1 MNKFQLN
8 IFSKASYEIMLVFLQ
23 FFIISLHFFQ
33 WGFIPQKQIIQVSS
47 LSYLVEFLII
57 IVSFIIML
65 VGIKD
70 LGRNLSPF
78 PRPINN
84 SNLVTTGIYRFTRH
98 PMYYSLIFIS
108 FGFFII
114 ILVAIKDLGRNL
126 SPFPRPINNSKLVT
140 TGIYRFTR
148 HPMYY
153 SLIFISIGVFII
165 KLSIYYLFLTIILAL
180 IIKFK
185 IALEEKYLIN
195 KFKNYLLYKNE
206 VKV

>member
-1 MNKFQLN
+1 MSKFHLKN
-8 IFSKASYEIMLVFLQ
+8 FFKSAYDVMLVFLQ

-33 WGFIPQKQIIQVSS
+33 WQFLPQKQLIQASPF
-47 LSYLVEFLII
+47 SYLLGILII
-57 IVSFIIML
+57 IIALIIMF
-65 VGIKD
+65 VSIKD

-78 PRPINN
+78 PRPIKN

-98 PMYYSLIFIS
+98 PMYYSLIF
-108 FGFFII
+108 
-114 ILVAIKDLGRNL
+114 
-126 SPFPRPINNSKLVT
+126 T
-140 TGIYRFTR
+140 
-148 HPMYY
+148 
-153 SLIFISIGVFII
+153 SLGVFII
-165 KLSIYYLFLTIILAL
+165 KLSIYYLFLTISLAL

>member
-1 MNKFQLN
+1 MTKFQLK
-8 IFSKASYEIMLVFLQ
+8 IFLKTAYEIILVFLQ

-33 WGFIPQKQIIQVSS
+33 WTFFPQKQIIQVSPFS
-47 LSYLVEFLII
+47 DFLGFLII
-57 IVSFIIML
+57 IIAFIILL
-65 VGIKD
+65 VAIKD

-108 FGFFII
+108 FG
-114 ILVAIKDLGRNL
+114 
-126 SPFPRPINNSKLVT
+126 
-140 TGIYRFTR
+140 
-148 HPMYY
+148 
-153 SLIFISIGVFII
+153 VFIT
-165 KLSIYYLFLTIILAL
+165 KLSIYYLFLSISLGL

-185 IALEEKYLIN
+185 IALEEKYLMK

>member
-1 MNKFQLN
+1 MTKFQLK
-8 IFSKASYEIMLVFLQ
+8 IYLKAAYEIILVFLQ

-33 WGFIPQKQIIQVSS
+33 WEFLPQKQIMQVSPF
-47 LSYLVEFLII
+47 SYFLGILII
-57 IVSFIIML
+57 IIAFIIML
-65 VGIKD
+65 VSIKD

-78 PRPINN
+78 PRPKNN
-84 SNLVTTGIYRFTRH
+84 SNLVT
-98 PMYYSLIFIS
+98 S
-108 FGFFII
+108 
-114 ILVAIKDLGRNL
+114 
-126 SPFPRPINNSKLVT
+126 
-140 TGIYRFTR
+140 GIYRFTR

-165 KLSIYYLFLTIILAL
+165 KLSIYYLFLTISLAL

-185 IALEEKYLIN
+185 ISLEEQYLNN

>member
-1 MNKFQLN
+1 MTKFQLKV
-8 IFSKASYEIMLVFLQ
+8 FLKAAYELILVFLQ

-33 WGFIPQKQIIQVSS
+33 WELLPKKQIIEVAP
-47 LSYLVEFLII
+47 LSYFMWSLIIIITFLII
-57 IVSFIIML
+57 L
-65 VGIKD
+65 VAIKD

-108 FGFFII
+108 FG
-114 ILVAIKDLGRNL
+114 
-126 SPFPRPINNSKLVT
+126 
-140 TGIYRFTR
+140 
-148 HPMYY
+148 
-153 SLIFISIGVFII
+153 VFIT
-165 KLSIYYLFLTIILAL
+165 KLSIYYLFLSISLCL

-185 IALEEKYLIN
+185 IALEEQYLNN

-206 VKV
+206 VKY

>member
-1 MNKFQLN
+1 MTKFQLK
-8 IFSKASYEIMLVFLQ
+8 IFLKAFYEIILVFLQ

-33 WGFIPQKQIIQVSS
+33 WQFIPQIQIIQVSP
-47 LSYLVEFLII
+47 LSYLVGYLII
-57 IVSFIIML
+57 IMALIILL
-65 VGIKD
+65 VAIKD

-108 FGFFII
+108 FG
-114 ILVAIKDLGRNL
+114 
-126 SPFPRPINNSKLVT
+126 
-140 TGIYRFTR
+140 
-148 HPMYY
+148 
-153 SLIFISIGVFII
+153 VFIT
-165 KLSIYYLFLTIILAL
+165 KLSIYYLFLSISLAL

-185 IALEEKYLIN
+185 IALEEQYLNN

-206 VKV
+206 VKY

>member
-1 MNKFQLN
+1 MSKFQLKN
-8 IFSKASYEIMLVFLQ
+8 FFKAAYDLMLVFLQ

-33 WGFIPQKQIIQVSS
+33 WEFLPQKQLIQASLFSS
-47 LSYLVEFLII
+47 FLGTLII
-57 IVSFIIML
+57 IIAFIVILVS
-65 VGIKD
+65 IKD

-108 FGFFII
+108 
-114 ILVAIKDLGRNL
+114 
-126 SPFPRPINNSKLVT
+126 
-140 TGIYRFTR
+140 
-148 HPMYY
+148 
-153 SLIFISIGVFII
+153 IGVFII
-165 KLSIYYLFLTIILAL
+165 KLSIYYLFLTISLAL

-185 IALEEKYLIN
+185 IALEEKYLMN